1 MKFRLSI
8 LILLFSPAFNA
19 NGQYSGIHNLDSVIN
34 QATHD
39 TSGVNYLVSTA
50 IKVTFNNA
58 NSGRIIAENALDL
71 ARKLNYKRGQ
81 AEALAI
87 LSMSFQFLGDFPQ
100 AIRSAL
106 DAIQINREMKDSFNE
121 ITNLS
126 LVGLVYLNLG
136 QYAQALQYLKSA
148 LEVDKN
154 MNGTYTSSFT
164 LSIFAETYSYLNMPD
179 SAFYFYK
186 MAYEKMNKDRL
197 AGMHAPGF
205 ILQHLGDG
213 YAQKKEY
220 DSALKYYH
228 ESILYSNRIGDKLNT
243 SATQVKIADVFEK
256 NMRYDSAFF
265 YSREAMENAQAL
277 SGKRQMLEA
286 GNSLASL
293 FRKSQKNDSALFY
306 LDIADAMKDSLY
318 GPDKLNQVQL
328 LVLQEQQKQTN
339 LEQEQEQY
347 RNRIRFTALISGLG
361 VFLLLVFILWRN
373 NQRKRKSN
381 ILLQKEKQNVE
392 KAYSELKSAQQQL
405 IQSEKMASLGELTAG
420 IAHEIQNPLNFV
432 TNFSEVNKELLEEL
446 KTERSKPEAE
456 WDDHLQND
464 LIHTVMDNSEKINY
478 HGQRAS
484 AIVKGMLQH
493 SRKSTGQKVLTDI
506 NALCDEYL
514 RLAYHGLR
522 AKDKSFNVKY
532 ETEFDPAI
540 GKVSLVPQDIGRVI
554 LNLINNAFYAALLP
568 AKERSRDAESK
579 RDPAVWVSTKREGD
593 KILITIRDNGPG
605 IPDAIKDKIFQ
616 PFFTT
621 KPAGQGTGLGLSLSY
636 DIVKVHGGEIKVKSL
651 SGGKT
656 GTEFIIQLPVA

>member
-1 MKFRLSI
+1 MKFCL
-8 LILLFSPAFNA
+8 LIIVLLVPAAFNA
-19 NGQYSGIHNLDSVIN
+19 YGQYSEAQNPDSVIN

-39 TSGVNYLVSTA
+39 TSGVNYLVVTA
-50 IKVTFNNA
+50 VKVTFNNA
-58 NSGRIIAENALDL
+58 NSGRIIAEKALDL
-71 ARKLNYKRGQ
+71 AQELNYKRGQ
-81 AEALAI
+81 AEALMV
-87 LSMSFQFLGDFPQ
+87 LSMSFQFLGDYPQ
-100 AIRSAL
+100 SIRSAL
-106 DAIQINREMKDSFNE
+106 DAIAINKEMKDPFSE

-126 LVGLVYLNLG
+126 SVGLVYLNLG
-136 QYAQALQYLKSA
+136 QYTQAWQYLKSA
-148 LEVDKN
+148 LEIDKDI
-154 MNGTYTSSFT
+154 NGTYTSGFA
-164 LSIFAETYSYLNMPD
+164 LSIFGDAYNYLNKPD

-186 MAYEKMNKDRL
+186 MAYEKMNRYHKE
-197 AGMHAPGF
+197 GIHSPGF

-220 DSALKYYH
+220 DSALKYYN
-228 ESILYSNRIGDKLNT
+228 ESILFSNRIGDKLNT
-243 SATQVKIADVFEK
+243 STTQVKIADIFENK
-256 NMRYDSAFF
+256 QQYDSAFF
-265 YSREAMENAQAL
+265 YSRQAMENAQAL
-277 SGKRQMLEA
+277 QGKREMMEA
-286 GNSLASL
+286 GNSLAGL
-293 FRKSQKNDSALFY
+293 FRKKQKIDSVLFY
-306 LDIADAMKDSLY
+306 LEIANEMKDSLY
-318 GPDKLNQVQL
+318 GPDKLNRMQL
-328 LVLQEQQKQTN
+328 LVLQEQQNQTK
-339 LEQEQEQY
+339 LEQKQEQY
-347 RNRIRFTALISGLG
+347 RNRIRYAALISGLG
-361 VFLLLVFILWRN
+361 VFLLLVFILLRN

-381 ILLQKEKQNVE
+381 ELLQKEKRNVE

-432 TNFSEVNKELLEEL
+432 NNFSEVNKELLEEL
-446 KTERSKPEAE
+446 KTERSKPEE
-456 WDDHLQND
+456 ERDDHLQND
-464 LIHTVMDNSEKINY
+464 LIRNVMDNSEKINY

-484 AIVKGMLQH
+484 SIIKGMLQH

-540 GKVSLVPQDIGRVI
+540 GKISLVPQDIGRVI

-568 AKERSRDAESK
+568 AEENFRDAERK
-579 RDPAVWVSTKREGD
+579 RDPTVWVSTKREGD